1 MDASDLPKQLSALVP
16 FNRHVGVEVL
26 EAAGGSGVARLVE
39 SPVIVNHVGTVH
51 AGALFT
57 LADAASGAAVVGM
70 FADAIAALS
79 LVVRDAEIAF
89 LRPARGTVAAVAT
102 ARETRSA
109 IDARLERDGRAET
122 GVDVSLTADGVEVAR
137 VHVRWY
143 LRRR

>member
-1 MDASDLPKQLSALVP
+1 MNVSDLPKQLSALVP
-16 FNRHVGVEVL
+16 FNRHVGVE
-26 EAAGGSGVARLVE
+26 
-39 SPVIVNHVGTVH
+39 
-51 AGALFT
+51 
-57 LADAASGAAVVGM
+57 
-70 FADAIAALS
+70 
-79 LVVRDAEIAF
+79 VRDAEIAF